1 MSGGENVF
9 LTITQ
14 NQEAIILK
22 GLLSSTNFFPKS
34 ICMENKQTKTKSKT
48 NDTGK
53 KYLQFISKRE
63 SERRDHKNPQIRST
77 S

>member
-34 ICMENKQTKTKSKT
+34 ICMENKQTKSKT

>member
-34 ICMENKQTKTKSKT
+34 ICMENKQSQRQMTQEKNICSL
-48 NDTGK
+48 
-53 KYLQFISKRE
+53 YQRE
-63 SERRDHKNPQIRST
+63 SQREETRNIPK
-77 S
+77 